1 MIDAALKRSA
11 SPGRDG
17 DAGAG
22 PSKAAR
28 VGGEEETQVVEGAAA
43 VRRSCTHVVVYPD
56 TWDADAVAQYNAAAE
71 ARQLPSKP
79 AKEYPFA
86 LDSFQAT
93 AAECL
98 ERGQSVLVAAHT
110 SAGKTVVAQYA
121 FAMALRCVAGT
132 HRGRATCHELPLV
145 LASTR
150 LPVLGRCWRP
160 LTCAVRDSHTRSC
173 MHRDG
178 QRVIYTSPLKAL
190 SNQKYREFNDEFG
203 DVGLLTGDVSINPD
217 ATCMVRDA
225 MRWEI
230 GGDSARVRVF
240 DQRAPPHR

>member
-1 MIDAALKRSA
+1 MTPLSQKRSA

-22 PSKAAR
+22 PSKVGR
-28 VGGEEETQVVEGAAA
+28 VGGEEETVVVEEGAAA
-43 VRRSCTHVVVYPD
+43 VRRSCSHVTVYPD
-56 TWDADAVAQYNAAAE
+56 TWDTDAVAQYNAAAE

-121 FAMALRCVAGT
+121 FAMALRCVEGGT
-132 HRGRATCHELPLV
+132 GGGGEPTRHELPLAKNG
-145 LASTR
+145 LTAR
-150 LPVLGRCWRP
+150 LRVMGLRPVVSLSALVVTQAR
-160 LTCAVRDSHTRSC
+160 
-173 MHRDG
+173 
-178 QRVIYTSPLKAL
+178 IYCC
-190 SNQKYREFNDEFG
+190 F
-203 DVGLLTGDVSINPD
+203 
-217 ATCMVRDA
+217 
-225 MRWEI
+225 
-230 GGDSARVRVF
+230 
-240 DQRAPPHR
+240 